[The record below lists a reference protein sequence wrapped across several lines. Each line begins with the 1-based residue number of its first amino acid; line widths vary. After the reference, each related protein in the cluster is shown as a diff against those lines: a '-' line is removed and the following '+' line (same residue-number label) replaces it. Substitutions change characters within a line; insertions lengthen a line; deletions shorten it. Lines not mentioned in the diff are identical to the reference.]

1 MLKLFLKFLEKRPLI
16 HKIITILKKIGVMEA
31 KQLKWAYLTALALVW
46 GSSFI
51 LIKKGLIGL
60 SALQVGSLRIIFA
73 AIFLLLIGFRSL
85 PKIPKHKWKYIAMT
99 SVFGTFGPA
108 FLFALAQTEI
118 DSSVSSILNS
128 LTPLNT
134 LILGSLFF
142 GVSFQKR
149 QVWGVFIGLMG
160 SLLLVFSGAMNNPN
174 QNYYYAILVIIASIC
189 YAINVNL
196 IKRFLSDLSPLSI
209 TTGNFAVLLL
219 PASLILFF
227 TGFYEVIHIET
238 VQHAVLFIVVLGVVG
253 TGIANIFFFKLI
265 QISSP
270 VFATSVT
277 YLIPVVAFFW
287 GLLDNEMLT
296 PVQFVGAFIILIG
309 VYLSAKK

>member
-1 MLKLFLKFLEKRPLI
+1 
-16 HKIITILKKIGVMEA
+16 MES
-31 KQLKWAYLTALALVW
+31 KQLKWVYLMTLALVW

-51 LIKKGLIGL
+51 LIKKGLVGL

-73 AIFLLLIGFRSL
+73 AIFLLLIGFKSL
-85 PKIPKHKWKYIAMT
+85 PKIPKGKWKYIAMT
-99 SVFGTFGPA
+99 SMFGTFVPA

-134 LILGSLFF
+134 LVLGFLVF
-142 GVSFQKR
+142 GINFQRR
-149 QVWGVFIGLMG
+149 QVWGVFIGLVG
-160 SLLLVFSGAMNNPN
+160 SLLLVFNGALNHPD

-209 TTGNFAVLLL
+209 TTGNFAVLVV

-227 TGFYEVIHIET
+227 TGFSEMIHIES
-238 VQHAVLFIVVLGVVG
+238 VQHAVLFIVILGVLG
-253 TGIANIFFFKLI
+253 TGIANILFFKLI

-296 PVQFVGAFIILIG
+296 PIQFFGAFIILIG